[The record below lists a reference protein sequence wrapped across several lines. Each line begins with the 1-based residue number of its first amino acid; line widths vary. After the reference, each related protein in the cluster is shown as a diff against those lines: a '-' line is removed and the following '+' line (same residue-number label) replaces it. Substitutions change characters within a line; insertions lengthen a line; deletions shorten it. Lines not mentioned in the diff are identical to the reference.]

1 MDYRPHNR
9 TQKARQRIA
18 RLENLVTE
26 LRDRTV
32 NPSQNLDDTPL
43 LSNDLVRS
51 EPPLTIPS
59 TTGSMG
65 NLNLT
70 EERSVYTGSSHWAT
84 ILEDVSLAISAGD
97 FLLTGFQIQQLK
109 DDLSDDF
116 SESVDG
122 ASPPF
127 DSFSHQPSAPRIFL
141 LSSVTCFSTE
151 QILAMLPPRR
161 RVDRYISQYF
171 NTFDSSRPSLS
182 TF

>member
-32 NPSQNLDDTPL
+32 NPNQNLDDTPL

-59 TTGSMG
+59 TTTSIG

-84 ILEDVSLAISAGD
+84 ILEDVSLAISASD
-97 FLLTGFQIQQLK
+97 FLITG
-109 DDLSDDF
+109 S
-116 SESVDG
+116 
-122 ASPPF
+122 
-127 DSFSHQPSAPRIFL
+127 
-141 LSSVTCFSTE
+141 
-151 QILAMLPPRR
+151 
-161 RVDRYISQYF
+161 
-171 NTFDSSRPSLS
+171 
-182 TF
+182 